1 MLNGIAPPRMKDR
14 GESRCMGPEAVLSPG
29 RLWFFLHTGQTGGD
43 GVCGRVR
50 RVGLILLLPA
60 SCMQYYESGLVRRNA
75 CIRGPPPIALHY
87 SKLLQ
92 NAFWLTRYPV
102 DSTTGL
108 RHAGAAAAQ

>member
-14 GESRCMGPEAVLSPG
+14 GESRCRGPEAVHSPG

-75 CIRGPPPIALHY
+75 CIRGPPPIY
-87 SKLLQ
+87 
-92 NAFWLTRYPV
+92 
-102 DSTTGL
+102 TTL
-108 RHAGAAAAQ
+108 PYLMIR

>member
-75 CIRGPPPIALHY
+75 CIRGPPPIDHQSY
-87 SKLLQ
+87 IDIRSKPDSEIVPFRFGNPPLLR
-92 NAFWLTRYPV
+92 TE
-102 DSTTGL
+102 
-108 RHAGAAAAQ
+108 